1 MVNKRCFGGDGA
13 TYSVNG
19 NMMEIEYQYPYC
31 MNYTVYSVLIE
42 DCPEDVI
49 KSGYFYEPCTC
60 SYCSNITDVFPSKK

>member
-19 NMMEIEYQYPYC
+19 NMMEIEYQCPYC

-49 KSGYFYEPCTC
+49 KRGYF
-60 SYCSNITDVFPSKK
+60 